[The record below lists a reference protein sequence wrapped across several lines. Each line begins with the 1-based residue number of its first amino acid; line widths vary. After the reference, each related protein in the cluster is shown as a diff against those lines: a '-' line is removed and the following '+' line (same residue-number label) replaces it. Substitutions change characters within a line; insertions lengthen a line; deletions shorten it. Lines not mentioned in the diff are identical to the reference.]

1 MTPERLTNVLRKA
14 GALGELGA
22 VADVVVESSRT
33 TLISS
38 IARLRL
44 TCTGAS
50 GPVPSHLFLKTR
62 RGDADAAW
70 DSSGRS
76 EANFYA
82 TVGAVTPPGL
92 LPRCYEAVAP
102 PDGAWHLLLE
112 DLTTTHEDVGDW
124 PVPPAAEAS
133 DRIVDAHARFHAH
146 WWDDARLGLSVGAF
160 LDTTGVLDRSL
171 ANLAK
176 DFSSFADR
184 LGDRL
189 SPERRRLY
197 ETLLDAGPRLL
208 ARYRSHRDLTIVH
221 GDVHAWNALLSRD
234 RDRPDVRLIDWDGWR
249 VDMATDDL
257 AYMIALYWSSER
269 RRRHERRTLERYHAT
284 LVAGGVR
291 DYGLDALWQDYR
303 LSVLWQIATPVWQAA
318 HKAGPWVWWNNL
330 ERVMLAVDDL
340 GCREL
345 LMWDRDMARGP
356 RRRRPGGPPRQHR
369 MHTLL
374 GRLR

>member
-1 MTPERLTNVLRKA
+1 MTPEHLTNVLRKA
-14 GALGELGA
+14 GALGELGV

-112 DLTTTHEDVGDW
+112 DLSTTHEDVGDW
-124 PVPPAAEAS
+124 PVPPTAEAS
-133 DRIVDAHARFHAH
+133 D
-146 WWDDARLGLSVGAF
+146 
-160 LDTTGVLDRSL
+160 
-171 ANLAK
+171 
-176 DFSSFADR
+176 
-184 LGDRL
+184 
-189 SPERRRLY
+189 
-197 ETLLDAGPRLL
+197 PRLL
-208 ARYRSHRDLTIVH
+208 SRYRSHRDLTIVH
-221 GDVHAWNALLSRD
+221 GDAHAWNALLSRD

-291 DYGLDALWQDYR
+291 AYGLDALWQDYR
-303 LSVLWQIATPVWQAA
+303 LSVLGLP
-318 HKAGPWVWWNNL
+318 GPHPGRGASQRGRARL
-330 ERVMLAVDDL
+330 CPRSSGDD
-340 GCREL
+340 
-345 LMWDRDMARGP
+345 P
-356 RRRRPGGPPRQHR
+356 RRRDGWSCRSRSVCQGSRGLDAAFPGSRPLIARPARG
-369 MHTLL
+369 
-374 GRLR
+374 